1 MRKFLITAIPI
12 FILIIFICI
21 MHSGHILKKPIG
33 KNDDI
38 IQSIND
44 MIEMV
49 NDDSW
54 DEADSKLKD
63 LNKAWDKVLKR
74 AQFASE
80 RDEINSFST
89 CIARLRGAVMAK
101 DKSAALMELY
111 EADNHWR
118 ELGR

>member
-54 DEADSKLKD
+54 DEADI
-63 LNKAWDKVLKR
+63 NKFKQAWDKVFK
-74 AQFASE
+74 
-80 RDEINSFST
+80 ST
-89 CIARLRGAVMAK
+89 ICF
-101 DKSAALMELY
+101 
-111 EADNHWR
+111 
-118 ELGR
+118 